1 MAEIKIK
8 KKQPIWPWILLIL
21 GILALIYYLFT
32 RNTDDIDD
40 MMRDDDTEMVRD
52 TTEVSR
58 ERERTDAVVLSDM
71 ASSKIS
77 DYKGF
82 IEDKEK
88 MGVDH
93 EYSKTALDKLIDA
106 TEAVANSLNVD
117 IKTDLATARINAD
130 AITKDPTALN
140 HAEKI
145 KNAGNTITQSLKKI
159 QMQKYP
165 DLENSMSELE
175 NSLASITPATKTLE
189 QKDVIQKFYDK
200 AGEVLTNMKNN

>member
-32 RNTDDIDD
+32 RNADDIDD
-40 MMRDDDTEMVRD
+40 MRDDDTEMVRD
-52 TTEVSR
+52 TTQVSR
-58 ERERTDAVVLSDM
+58 EMERTDAVVLSDM

-77 DYKGF
+77 EYKSF

-117 IKTDLATARINAD
+117 IKTDLATARTNAN
-130 AITKDPTALN
+130 AITEDPAALN

-145 KNAGNTITQSLKKI
+145 KNAGNTVAQSLKKI

-165 DLENSMSELE
+165 DLENSVSELE

-189 QKDVIQKFYDK
+189 QKDVIQKFYNK